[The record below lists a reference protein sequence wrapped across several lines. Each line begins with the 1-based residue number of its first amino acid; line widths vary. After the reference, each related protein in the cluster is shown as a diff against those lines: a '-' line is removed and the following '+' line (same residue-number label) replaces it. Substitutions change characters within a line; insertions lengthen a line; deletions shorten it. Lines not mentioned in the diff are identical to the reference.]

1 MACFYQYNKRMMQ
14 LKQWILATALCSMAG
29 VSQAQSL
36 QEVQAR
42 YPNEAAV
49 FLNYKTELRLFLQN
63 DTPAAERKQV
73 NDLMILSEKN
83 AGLFA
88 RSAVYHSGFNE
99 LTGMEAYTLLPGS
112 KKRIPIGQTKTQS
125 STSRSVFYDD
135 VKETSFDYPALT
147 QGAIAHIEYTQL
159 LKEAHL
165 ITPFSYGAGIPG
177 WNVTFTA
184 IVPENIE
191 IKYIVKNDPKGLLK
205 LSTEKK
211 RGTTYYTW
219 SMQHV
224 KNEDSYGDAPDD
236 RYYEPHVIVYITKYN
251 NSAGQQ
257 TFVQSVDDL
266 YRWNASFTKT
276 LNQTEDPALKA
287 ITDSLVKPLSSSLQK
302 AEAIYK
308 WVQNHIRYV
317 AFENGLEG
325 FRPRQAAEVCS
336 KRYGDCKDMSSIIT
350 QMLRMAGIEAYYTWI
365 GTRDIPYTYHDV
377 PLPIV
382 DNHMISVARIDGR
395 WYFIDGTSPSSTIY
409 LPPSSI
415 QNKQALVGI
424 SDTKYEILTVP
435 VAEPVVSMVEDS
447 TFFHFTPDGIAGKE
461 KVLYKGYYAEDVH
474 NALLYRDEKR
484 LKEYVKTRMGK
495 ASNKFMLGEYKV
507 SKQDAPT
514 LEASIV
520 ADFEVP
526 GYGKKVGNEYY
537 INLHLEKL
545 FENQLIDTAKRKV
558 PKQFEYQGHVIS
570 HHILSIPDGYKVSY
584 HPENFEAETKF
595 YKLKVRYSKQQNS
608 IIATQEL
615 TTKVLLLEPAQ
626 FAEWNTQMPRIQ
638 AHYKEQIVLEKN

>member
-1 MACFYQYNKRMMQ
+1 MMQ

-88 RSAVYHSGFNE
+88 RSAVYHSGFNQ
-99 LTGMEAYTLLPGS
+99 LTAMDAYTVVPGS
-112 KKRIPIGQTKTQS
+112 KKKIPIGQTKTQN
-125 STSRSVFYDD
+125 STSRSIFYDD
-135 VKETSFDYPALT
+135 VKETSFDYPSLT

-236 RYYEPHVIVYITKYN
+236 RYYEPHVIVYITKYV

-257 TFVQSVDDL
+257 TFIQSVDDL

-365 GTRDIPYTYHDV
+365 GTRAIPYTYHDV

-409 LPPSSI
+409 LPPSAI

-435 VAEPVVSMVEDS
+435 VAEPVISTVEDS
-447 TFFHFTPDGIAGKE
+447 TFIHFTPDGIAGKE

-474 NALLYRDEKR
+474 NAQLYRDEKR

-570 HHILSIPDGYKVSY
+570 HHILSIPEGYKVSY

-595 YKLKVRYSKQQNS
+595 YKLKVRYTKQQNS

-615 TTKVLLLEPAQ
+615 TTKVLLLEPAH

>member
-1 MACFYQYNKRMMQ
+1 MMN
-14 LKQWILATALCSMAG
+14 LKQWILATAMGCIAC
-29 VSQAQSL
+29 VSKAQSF
-36 QEVQAR
+36 QEIQAR
-42 YPNEAAV
+42 YPNEPAV

-73 NDLMILSEKN
+73 NDLMILSENN
-83 AGLFA
+83 AGLFS
-88 RSAVYHSGFNE
+88 RSAVYHSGFNQ
-99 LTGMEAYTLLPGS
+99 LTSMEAYTLVPGS
-112 KKRIPIGQTKTQS
+112 KKKIPIGQTKTQN

-135 VKETSFDYPALT
+135 VQETSFDYPALT

-165 ITPFSYGAGIPG
+165 ISPFSYGAGIPG
-177 WNVTFTA
+177 LNVSFTA
-184 IVPENIE
+184 IVPDNME
-191 IKYIVKNDPKGLLK
+191 IRYIIKNDPKGLLK
-205 LSTEKK
+205 LTTEKK
-211 RGTTYYTW
+211 RGNTYYNW

-224 KNEDSYGDAPDD
+224 KNEDGYGDAPDD
-236 RYYEPHVIVYITKYN
+236 RYYQPHVIVHITKYT

-257 TFVQSVDDL
+257 TFIQSVDDL

-276 LNQTEDPALKA
+276 LNQTEDPTLRA
-287 ITDSLVKPLSSSLQK
+287 ITDSLVKPLQTPLQK

-365 GTRDIPYTYHDV
+365 GTRDIPYTYTDV

-382 DNHMISVARIDGR
+382 DNHMIAVARIDNR
-395 WYFIDGTSPSSTIY
+395 WYFIDGTSPSSSIY

-415 QNKQALVGI
+415 QHKQALVGI

-435 VAEPVVSMVEDS
+435 VADPVISSVEDS
-447 TFFHFTPDGIAGKE
+447 TFIHFTADGIAGKE

-507 SKQDAPT
+507 TKHEAPS
-514 LEASIV
+514 LEARIV

-537 INLHLEKL
+537 INLNLEKL

-558 PKQFEYQGHVIS
+558 PRQFEYQGQITS
-570 HHILSIPDGYKVSY
+570 HHILDIPAGYEVSY
-584 HPENFEAETKF
+584 HPKDFEVETTF
-595 YKLKVRYSKQQNS
+595 YKLKVQYKKQTNR
-608 IIATQEL
+608 IIATQQL
-615 TTKVLLLEPAQ
+615 TTKILMLEPTQ
-626 FAEWNTQMPRIQ
+626 FAEWNAQMPRIQ
-638 AHYKEQIVLEKN
+638 AHYKEQIVLEKQ

>member
-1 MACFYQYNKRMMQ
+1 MMQ
-14 LKQWILATALCSMAG
+14 LKQWILATALCSVAG

-73 NDLMILSEKN
+73 NDLMILSENN
-83 AGLFA
+83 AGLFS
-88 RSAVYHSGFNE
+88 RSAVYHSGFNQ

-112 KKRIPIGQTKTQS
+112 KKKIPIGPTKTQS
-125 STSRSVFYDD
+125 STSQSVFYDD

-147 QGAIAHIEYTQL
+147 QGAVAHLEYTQL

-165 ITPFSYGAGIPG
+165 ISPFSYGAGIPG

-184 IVPENIE
+184 IVPENME

-205 LSTEKK
+205 LTTEKK
-211 RGTTYYTW
+211 RGNTYYTW
-219 SMQHV
+219 NMQQV
-224 KNEDSYGDAPDD
+224 KNEAGFGDAPDD
-236 RYYEPHVIVYITKYN
+236 RYYEPHVIVYISKYS

-276 LNQTEDPALKA
+276 LNQTEDHTLKG

-365 GTRDIPYTYHDV
+365 GTRDIPYEYTDV

-382 DNHMISVARIDGR
+382 DNHMISVARIDGK

-415 QNKQALVGI
+415 QTKQALVGI

-435 VAEPVVSMVEDS
+435 VAEPVISTVEDS
-447 TFFHFTPDGIAGKE
+447 TFIHFTADGIAGKE

-484 LKEYVKTRMGK
+484 LKDYVKTRMGK

-507 SKQDAPT
+507 SKHEAPT

-537 INLHLEKL
+537 INLNLEKL

-558 PKQFEYQGHVIS
+558 PKQFEFKGQITE
-570 HHILSIPDGYKVSY
+570 HHILEIPQGYQVSY
-584 HPENFEAETKF
+584 HPENFEIETPF
-595 YKLKVRYSKQQNS
+595 YQLSIRYTKQANR
-608 IIATQEL
+608 IIATQVL
-615 TTKVLLLEPAQ
+615 TTKVLMLQPNQ
-626 FAEWNTQMPRIQ
+626 FDAWNAPMAKIQ
-638 AHYKEQIVLEKN
+638 AQYKEQIVLEKL